1 MTLVVARQ
9 INNEVYLIAD
19 TKFTPAVQSASSKSS
34 STYIGGLK
42 LIILSPGICIGFA
55 NNTEFARRALEG
67 IYDKNIN
74 IFDKNLLID
83 YFLNIHLLS
92 VTEGNE
98 VDFIIA
104 LILESEDEKTFIKEI
119 FKISDSKVS
128 WENATTY
135 IGDNEAFNCFQNISH
150 KGLSNCNIPTFELTK
165 LSNNE
170 RPDFNQ
176 SLSTALF
183 AMQGVIDNPKILNVD
198 GVRTVVTSEAG
209 QFKYA
214 EYIQVKGIP
223 IPVRNEP
230 NSPLSFG
237 GAPEGSEIKHVG
249 MYSATGHGV
258 FPVYW
263 ITGKFGIIY
272 NPKECFKPKVISNI
286 TQDEF
291 RLMVGE
297 EISKAHQK
305 ALAYQASL

>member
-9 INNEVYLIAD
+9 INNEVYLVAD
-19 TKFTPAVQSASSKSS
+19 TKFTPTVESVISQSSM
-34 STYIGGLK
+34 YIGGLK

-55 NNTEFARRALEG
+55 NNTKFARKAIEG

-92 VTEGNE
+92 VTEGGT

-104 LILESEDEKTFIKEI
+104 LILESEDNETFTKEI
-119 FKISDSKVS
+119 FKIADSKVS
-128 WENATTY
+128 WENTTTY
-135 IGDNEAFNCFQNISH
+135 IGDNEAFNCFQDISH
-150 KGLSNCNIPTFELTK
+150 KGLSNSNIPTFEITK
-165 LSNNE
+165 LGKSE
-170 RPDFNQ
+170 RPDFDQ

-183 AMQGVIDNPKILNVD
+183 AMQGVIDNPIILNVD
-198 GVRTVVTSEAG
+198 GIRTVVISEEG

-214 EYIQVKGIP
+214 EYIQVKGVP
-223 IPVRNEP
+223 IPVRSEP

-237 GAPEGSEIKHVG
+237 GAPEGSDIKHVG
-249 MYSATGHGV
+249 MYSAAGHGI

-272 NPKECFKPKVISNI
+272 NPNECFKPTIISNI

-291 RLMVGE
+291 RLIVWE
-297 EISKAHQK
+297 VVSKANQK
-305 ALAYQASL
+305 ALAYQNSL